1 MDLDIEYLRGWI
13 GKTETMTER
22 LTPNLVTR
30 FNATL
35 DRDAPADAGAEAPL
49 MMHFCLAQPV
59 APAGRLGDDGHPQR
73 GGFLP
78 PVPLPR
84 RMWAGGEITFIA
96 PLIIDEMVTRTSRI
110 EDVEVK
116 QGRTGRLCFVTVMH
130 EYSSAGKLVVRER
143 QDVVYRDAPSKTGA
157 ETGGA
162 AEPRDPAPV
171 GEATRQVT
179 ADATMLFRYSAITFN
194 GHRIH
199 YDAPYA
205 RQVEGYGGL
214 VVHGPLQATMMAHM
228 AADLRGATPSR
239 FSFRGKSPIFDDAPF
254 TVHAVENEAGLSLW
268 TARDG
273 GPVAMQ
279 GQAIW

>member
-1 MDLDIEYLRGWI
+1 MDLDIEHLRGWI
-13 GKTETMTER
+13 GRTETMSEQ

-35 DRDAPADAGAEAPL
+35 DHDVPGTPGAEAPL
-49 MMHFCLAQPV
+49 MIHFCLAQPV
-59 APAGRLGDDGHPQR
+59 APASKLGHDGHPLR

-84 RMWAGGEITFIA
+84 RMWAGGEITFLA
-96 PLIIDEMVTRTSRI
+96 PLIIDQTVTRTSRI
-110 EDVEVK
+110 ENVELK
-116 QGRTGRLCFVTVMH
+116 QGNSGRLCFVTVIH
-130 EYSSAGKLVVRER
+130 EYSISGKVAVRER
-143 QDVVYRDAPSKTGA
+143 QDVVYRDAPSKTVA
-157 ETGGA
+157 TPPPADAAPTG
-162 AEPRDPAPV
+162 
-171 GEATRQVT
+171 TTTLQVT

-205 RQVEGYGGL
+205 RDDEGYGGL
-214 VVHGPLQATMMAHM
+214 VVHGPLQATLMAHM
-228 AADLRGATPSR
+228 AAEMRGAPPKK
-239 FSFRGKSPIFDDAPF
+239 FAFRGLSPLFDDTPF
-254 TVHAVENEAGLSLW
+254 AVHAAESEAGLSLW